1 MIFKR
6 LHNEDKAGL
15 YLTLIL
21 HLALVIVLLLLQIT
35 RELTAEN
42 SFVMDFTREE
52 ELERQEAERAFKE
65 DISERL
71 DELIRSRCQ
80 EIRNVAI
87 DASAPLKDDRNTP
100 AEDLYKEAERLQ
112 QELREGQ
119 QQSYDELAVETQKP
133 VRKEE
138 KKEESRY
145 SGPTVLSYNLEGR
158 KATYLPIPAYKCYGG
173 GLVTVIIYV
182 DTQGKVIDA
191 KVQNDSSSSDNCL
204 REFAV
209 KAAKRSRFN
218 VQTTAPARQIGEIC
232 YSFIA
237 Q

>member
-21 HLALVIVLLLLQIT
+21 HLAIVIVLLLLQIT

-100 AEDLYKEAERLQ
+100 AEDLYTKGIILGRISEFFKSFEIFWSAF
-112 QELREGQ
+112 
-119 QQSYDELAVETQKP
+119 TI
-133 VRKEE
+133 
-138 KKEESRY
+138 
-145 SGPTVLSYNLEGR
+145 TNLCEDFKHAFG
-158 KATYLPIPAYKCYGG
+158 T
-173 GLVTVIIYV
+173 
-182 DTQGKVIDA
+182 DTAWGT
-191 KVQNDSSSSDNCL
+191 
-204 REFAV
+204 F
-209 KAAKRSRFN
+209 
-218 VQTTAPARQIGEIC
+218 TT
-232 YSFIA
+232 
-237 Q
+237 

>member
-1 MIFKR
+1 MIFRR

-21 HLALVIVLLLLQIT
+21 HLALIIVLLLLQIT

-52 ELERQEAERAFKE
+52 QLEREEAERAFKE
-65 DISERL
+65 DISDRL
-71 DELIRSRCQ
+71 DELIRNRSSQ
-80 EIRNVAI
+80 IKNVAV
-87 DASAPLKDDRNTP
+87 DASAPLKDDRNTA

-133 VRKEE
+133 ERKEE
-138 KKEESRY
+138 KKEKSRY
-145 SGPTVLSYNLEGR
+145 SGPTVLSYTLEGR
-158 KATYLPIPAYKCYGG
+158 KATFLPIPAYKCYGG

-182 DTQGKVIDA
+182 DTQGKVVDA
-191 KVQNDSSSSDNCL
+191 KVQNDASSSDNCL

-209 KAAKRSRFN
+209 RAAKRSRFN
-218 VQTTAPARQIGEIC
+218 VNTGAPARQIGEIC